1 MAADISMYLSFSL
14 LLYNTVTTT
23 VNLTVGGL
31 CQIGGYCPAGSGT
44 AVLCPIGTY
53 GPSTGK
59 DAVDDCIVCDAVSV
73 YSIIEHYM
81 MIAHAV
87 LDELAIPTRYSQ
99 LLDYATVVADT
110 TLHASIAHSSV
121 SACSKCHSYTTWT
134 LSAACI

>member
-1 MAADISMYLSFSL
+1 MAADIHTVILSL
-14 LLYNTVTTT
+14 NNT

-73 YSIIEHYM
+73 
-81 MIAHAV
+81 IAT
-87 LDELAIPTRYSQ
+87 P
-99 LLDYATVVADT
+99 
-110 TLHASIAHSSV
+110 
-121 SACSKCHSYTTWT
+121 CC
-134 LSAACI
+134 